1 MIKERELADK
11 PDIRV
16 YENDISLYWNE
27 AGREIRREDNFTRQY
42 HTDENNVLYSVY
54 LKYR

>member
-1 MIKERELADK
+1 MIKERELAYK

-42 HTDENNVLYSVY
+42 HTKTMFCTVSI
-54 LKYR
+54 